1 MYLYVRRLNLLTSSD
16 RSSLVSIIESGV
28 IATFNIRYTV
38 VSGYDGGFLSAH
50 VANMLR
56 VDGMWVTICVETVST
71 LYTSV
76 AVDCSRYN

>member
-1 MYLYVRRLNLLTSSD
+1 MYLYSRRLNVLTGSD
-16 RSSLVSIIESGV
+16 RSSLVSIFESDV
-28 IATFNIRYTV
+28 IATFNVRYMV
-38 VSGYDGGFLSAH
+38 VSGYDGGFFSAH

-56 VDGMWVTICVETVST
+56 VDGMWVTICVEMAST